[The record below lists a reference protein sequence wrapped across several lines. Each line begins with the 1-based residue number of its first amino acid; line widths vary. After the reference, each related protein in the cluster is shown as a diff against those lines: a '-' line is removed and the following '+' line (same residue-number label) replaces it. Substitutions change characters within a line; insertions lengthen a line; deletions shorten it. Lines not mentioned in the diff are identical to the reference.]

1 MIAAASCGV
10 DGQTGASDTAPVVSR
25 GSGAVNGKDGG
36 YNGQMRGLMLLV
48 AAIVL
53 VDTVFFAVL
62 SPLLPSYAAS
72 LGLSKSAVGIL
83 AGAFAAGVLV
93 AALPSG
99 LLASRFGLRPTL
111 LLGLGLTGITCVIFG
126 LSTTWSLLVL
136 TRFAAGL
143 GSACSWTAAVGWL
156 ARTAPPE
163 RRGELIGFAISA
175 AVAGAFLGPAL
186 GAVAAWIGTGPA
198 FGLIAVACTVLALR
212 VMTLP
217 EPDAESRSVTMVTA
231 LGMPSLWAPLGLIW
245 LAPLLFAVLGVL
257 VPLSL
262 AARGWTAGQLGALYA
277 GSAALEALVHPV
289 LGRWADRQ
297 GALAPIST
305 GLVAATAVLV
315 GLAAAGSAWLVA
327 GLVVAAAITFG
338 ATLVPGMA
346 LLTRTAEAAG
356 LDAVLA
362 MALANLAWAL
372 GHAVGSPVCGWL
384 ADRVGDTLT
393 YMMFAGL
400 CLAVLV
406 VLRRR
411 RGMLI
416 PSSP

>member
-1 MIAAASCGV
+1 
-10 DGQTGASDTAPVVSR
+10 
-25 GSGAVNGKDGG
+25 
-36 YNGQMRGLMLLV
+36 MRGLMLLV
-48 AAIVL
+48 ATIVL

-62 SPLLPSYAAS
+62 SPLLPSYAAA

-83 AGAFAAGVLV
+83 AGAFATGVLV

-99 LLASRFGLRPTL
+99 LLASRLGLRPTL
-111 LLGLGLTGITCVIFG
+111 LLGLGLTAVTSIAFG

-156 ARTAPPE
+156 ARTAPPG

-186 GAVAAWIGTGPA
+186 GAAAAWIGTGPA
-198 FGLIAVACTVLALR
+198 FSAIAVACGVLAVR
-212 VMTLP
+212 VMMLP
-217 EPDAESRSVTMVTA
+217 EPDAEPRSVSMVTA

-262 AARGWTAGQLGALYA
+262 AARGWDAGRLGALYA
-277 GSAALEALVHPV
+277 GAAALEALVHPL

-297 GALAPIST
+297 GALAPISV
-305 GLVAATAVLV
+305 GLVGSMAVLV
-315 GLAAAGSAWLVA
+315 GLAVADSPWLVA
-327 GLVVAAAITFG
+327 ALVVAAAITFG

-346 LLTRTAEAAG
+346 LLTRAADAAG
-356 LDAVLA
+356 LDVVLA
-362 MALANLAWAL
+362 IALSNLAWAL
-372 GHAVGSPVCGWL
+372 GHAVGSPACGWM
-384 ADRVGDTLT
+384 ADRVGDTVT
-393 YMMFAGL
+393 YAVFAAL
-400 CLAVLV
+400 CAGVLG
-406 VLRRR
+406 VLRLRWTV
-411 RGMLI
+411 LA
-416 PSSP
+416 PAAN

>member
-1 MIAAASCGV
+1 
-10 DGQTGASDTAPVVSR
+10 
-25 GSGAVNGKDGG
+25 
-36 YNGQMRGLMLLV
+36 MLLV

-62 SPLLPSYAAS
+62 SPLLPSYAAL
-72 LGLSKSAVGIL
+72 LGLSKAGVGVL
-83 AGAFAAGVLV
+83 AGAFATGVLV

-99 LLASRFGLRPTL
+99 LLASRVGLKPTL
-111 LLGLGLTGITCVIFG
+111 LLGLGLTGVTSVVFG
-126 LSTTWSLLVL
+126 LSATWGLLVL

-186 GAVAAWIGTGPA
+186 GATATWTGTGPA
-198 FGLIAVACTVLALR
+198 FGAIAVACGVLALL

-217 EPDAESRSVTMVTA
+217 VPGAESRSITMIMA
-231 LGMPSLWAPLGLIW
+231 LRMPSLWAPLGLIW

-262 AARGWTAGQLGALYA
+262 GARGWDAAQLGALYA
-277 GSAALEALVHPV
+277 GAAALEALVHPL

-305 GLVAATAVLV
+305 GLVGSIIVLV
-315 GLAAAGSAWLVA
+315 ALAAAGPPWLVA
-327 GLVVAAAITFG
+327 GLAVAAAITFG

-346 LLTRTAEAAG
+346 LLTRAAEATG

-372 GHAVGSPVCGWL
+372 GHAVGAPVCGWM
-384 ADRVGDTLT
+384 ADRMGDTVT
-393 YMMFAGL
+393 YAAFAIL
-400 CLAVLV
+400 CLGVLGA
-406 VLRRR
+406 LRRR
-411 RGMLI
+411 RSVLA
-416 PSSP
+416 PTSS

>member
-1 MIAAASCGV
+1 
-10 DGQTGASDTAPVVSR
+10 
-25 GSGAVNGKDGG
+25 
-36 YNGQMRGLMLLV
+36 MLLV

-62 SPLLPSYAAS
+62 SPLLPSYAAL
-72 LGLSKSAVGIL
+72 LGLSKAGVGVL
-83 AGAFAAGVLV
+83 AGAFATGVLV

-99 LLASRFGLRPTL
+99 LLASRVGLKPTL
-111 LLGLGLTGITCVIFG
+111 LLGLGLTGVTSVVFG
-126 LSTTWSLLVL
+126 LSATWGLLVL

-186 GAVAAWIGTGPA
+186 GATAAWTGTGPA
-198 FGLIAVACTVLALR
+198 FGAIAVACGVLALL

-217 EPDAESRSVTMVTA
+217 VPGAESRSITMITA
-231 LGMPSLWAPLGLIW
+231 LRMPSLWAPLGLIW

-262 AARGWTAGQLGALYA
+262 GARGWDAAQLGALYA
-277 GSAALEALVHPV
+277 GAAALEALVHPL

-305 GLVAATAVLV
+305 GLVGSIVVLV
-315 GLAAAGSAWLVA
+315 ALAAAGPPWLVA
-327 GLVVAAAITFG
+327 GLAVAAAITFG

-346 LLTRTAEAAG
+346 LLTRAAEATG

-372 GHAVGSPVCGWL
+372 GHAVGAPVCGWM
-384 ADRVGDTLT
+384 ADRMGDTVT
-393 YMMFAGL
+393 YAAFAIL
-400 CLAVLV
+400 CLGVLGA
-406 VLRRR
+406 LRRR
-411 RGMLI
+411 RSVLA
-416 PSSP
+416 PTSS

>member
-1 MIAAASCGV
+1 MF
-10 DGQTGASDTAPVVSR
+10 
-25 GSGAVNGKDGG
+25 
-36 YNGQMRGLMLLV
+36 LV

-62 SPLLPSYAAS
+62 SPLLPSYAAA
-72 LGLSKSAVGIL
+72 LGLSKSAVGVL

-99 LLASRFGLRPTL
+99 LLASRLGLRPTL
-111 LLGLGLTGITCVIFG
+111 LLGLGFTAVTSVVFG

-186 GAVAAWIGTGPA
+186 GAAAAWVGTGPA
-198 FGLIAVACTVLALR
+198 FAAIAAACAALALR
-212 VMTLP
+212 VSMLP
-217 EPDAESRSVTMVTA
+217 EPGAEAGTITMITA
-231 LGMPSLWAPLGLIW
+231 LGMPALWAPLGLIW

-262 AARGWTAGQLGALYA
+262 AARGWDAARLGALYA
-277 GSAALEALVHPV
+277 GSAALEALVHPL

-305 GLVAATAVLV
+305 GLVGSLVVLV
-315 GLAAAGSAWLVA
+315 ALAAAGPSWLVA
-327 GLVVAAAITFG
+327 ALVVAAAITFG

-346 LLTRTAEAAG
+346 LLTRAAETAG

-372 GHAVGSPVCGWL
+372 GHAVGAPVCGWL
-384 ADRVGDTLT
+384 ADRVGDTVT
-393 YMMFAGL
+393 YTVFAAL
-400 CLAVLV
+400 CAGVLG
-406 VLRRR
+406 VLRGRR
-411 RGMLI
+411 SVLA

>member
-1 MIAAASCGV
+1 
-10 DGQTGASDTAPVVSR
+10 
-25 GSGAVNGKDGG
+25 
-36 YNGQMRGLMLLV
+36 MLLV

-83 AGAFAAGVLV
+83 AGAFATGVLV

-99 LLASRFGLRPTL
+99 LLASRLGLRPTL
-111 LLGLGLTGITCVIFG
+111 LLGLGLTGVTSVVFG
-126 LSTTWSLLVL
+126 LSATWSLLVL

-143 GSACSWTAAVGWL
+143 GSACSWTSAVGWL
-156 ARTAPPE
+156 ARTAPPG

-186 GAVAAWIGTGPA
+186 GAAAGWVGTGPA
-198 FGLIAVACTVLALR
+198 FGAIAVACGVLALR
-212 VMTLP
+212 VMTLR
-217 EPDAESRSVTMVTA
+217 EPGAEPGRVTMVTA

-262 AARGWTAGQLGALYA
+262 AARGWNAGRLGALYA
-277 GSAALEALVHPV
+277 GAAALEALVHPL

-297 GALAPIST
+297 GALAPISV
-305 GLVAATAVLV
+305 GLVASIAVLA
-315 GLAAAGSAWLVA
+315 GLAVADSPWLVA
-327 GLVVAAAITFG
+327 TLVVAAAITFG

-346 LLTRTAEAAG
+346 LLTRAADAAG
-356 LDAVLA
+356 LDGVLA

-372 GHAVGSPVCGWL
+372 GHAVGSPVCGWM
-384 ADRVGDTLT
+384 ADRVGDTTT
-393 YMMFAGL
+393 YAVFAAL
-400 CLAVLV
+400 CVGVLGA
-406 VLRRR
+406 LWRRR
-411 RGMLI
+411 SVPA
-416 PSSP
+416 PSSS

>member
-1 MIAAASCGV
+1 
-10 DGQTGASDTAPVVSR
+10 
-25 GSGAVNGKDGG
+25 
-36 YNGQMRGLMLLV
+36 MLLV

-72 LGLSKSAVGIL
+72 LALSKSGVGIL
-83 AGAFAAGVLV
+83 AGAFASGVLV

-99 LLASRFGLRPTL
+99 LLASRLGLRPTL
-111 LLGLGLTGITCVIFG
+111 LLGLGLTGITSVVFG

-156 ARTAPPE
+156 ARTAPPG

-186 GAVAAWIGTGPA
+186 GAAAAWIGTGPA
-198 FGLIAVACTVLALR
+198 FGIIAAACGALALR
-212 VMTLP
+212 VITLR
-217 EPDAESRSVTMVTA
+217 EPGAEPGSVTMARA
-231 LGMPSLWAPLGLIW
+231 LRMPSLWAPLGLIW

-262 AARGWTAGQLGALYA
+262 GARGWDAGRLGALYA
-277 GSAALEALVHPV
+277 GAAALEALVHPL

-297 GALAPIST
+297 GALAPISS
-305 GLVAATAVLV
+305 GLVGSIAVLV
-315 GLAAAGSAWLVA
+315 ALAAAGPPWLVA

-346 LLTRTAEAAG
+346 LLTRAADAAG

-372 GHAVGSPVCGWL
+372 GHAVGAPVCGWL
-384 ADRVGDTLT
+384 ADRVGDAVT
-393 YMMFAGL
+393 YAAFAVL
-400 CLAVLV
+400 CLGVLG

-411 RGMLI
+411 RSVLA
-416 PSSP
+416 PSPS

>member
-1 MIAAASCGV
+1 
-10 DGQTGASDTAPVVSR
+10 
-25 GSGAVNGKDGG
+25 
-36 YNGQMRGLMLLV
+36 MLLV

-62 SPLLPSYAAS
+62 SPLLPSYAAL
-72 LGLSKSAVGIL
+72 LGLSKAGVGVL
-83 AGAFAAGVLV
+83 AGAFATGVLV

-99 LLASRFGLRPTL
+99 LLASRVGLKPTL
-111 LLGLGLTGITCVIFG
+111 LLGLGLTGVTSVVFG
-126 LSTTWSLLVL
+126 LSATWGLLVL

-186 GAVAAWIGTGPA
+186 GATAAWTGTGPA
-198 FGLIAVACTVLALR
+198 FGAIAVACGVLALL

-217 EPDAESRSVTMVTA
+217 VPGAESRSITMITA
-231 LGMPSLWAPLGLIW
+231 LRMPSLWAPLGLIW

-262 AARGWTAGQLGALYA
+262 GARGWDAAQLGALYA
-277 GSAALEALVHPV
+277 GAAALEALVHPL

-305 GLVAATAVLV
+305 GLVGSIIVLV
-315 GLAAAGSAWLVA
+315 ALAAAGPPWLVA
-327 GLVVAAAITFG
+327 GLAVAAAITFG

-346 LLTRTAEAAG
+346 LLTRAAEAAG

-372 GHAVGSPVCGWL
+372 GHAVGAPVCGWM
-384 ADRVGDTLT
+384 ADRMGDTVT
-393 YMMFAGL
+393 YAAFAIL
-400 CLAVLV
+400 CLGVLGA
-406 VLRRR
+406 LRRR
-411 RGMLI
+411 RSVLA
-416 PSSP
+416 PTSS

>member
-1 MIAAASCGV
+1 
-10 DGQTGASDTAPVVSR
+10 
-25 GSGAVNGKDGG
+25 
-36 YNGQMRGLMLLV
+36 MLLV

-62 SPLLPSYAAS
+62 SPLLPSYAAL
-72 LGLSKSAVGIL
+72 LGLSKAGVGVL
-83 AGAFAAGVLV
+83 AGAFATGVLV

-99 LLASRFGLRPTL
+99 LLASRVGLKPTL
-111 LLGLGLTGITCVIFG
+111 LLGLGLTGVTSVVFG
-126 LSTTWSLLVL
+126 LSATWGLLVL

-186 GAVAAWIGTGPA
+186 GATAAWTGTGPA
-198 FGLIAVACTVLALR
+198 FGAIAVACGVLALL

-217 EPDAESRSVTMVTA
+217 VPGAEPRSIAMITA
-231 LGMPSLWAPLGLIW
+231 LRMPSLWAPLGLIW

-262 AARGWTAGQLGALYA
+262 GARGWDAAQLGALYA
-277 GSAALEALVHPV
+277 GAAALEALVHPL

-305 GLVAATAVLV
+305 GLVGSIVVLV
-315 GLAAAGSAWLVA
+315 ALAAAGPPWLVA
-327 GLVVAAAITFG
+327 GLAVAAAITFG

-346 LLTRTAEAAG
+346 LLTRAAEAAG

-372 GHAVGSPVCGWL
+372 GHAVGAPVCGWM
-384 ADRVGDTLT
+384 ADRMGDTVT
-393 YMMFAGL
+393 YAAFAIL
-400 CLAVLV
+400 CLGVLGA
-406 VLRRR
+406 LRRR
-411 RGMLI
+411 RSVLA
-416 PSSP
+416 PTSS

>member
-10 DGQTGASDTAPVVSR
+10 GGRTGASDTAPVVSR
-25 GSGAVNGKDGG
+25 GSGAVNGEDGG

-83 AGAFAAGVLV
+83 AGAFATGVLV

-111 LLGLGLTGITCVIFG
+111 LLGLGLTGVTCVIFG
-126 LSTTWSLLVL
+126 LSATWSLLVL

-212 VMTLP
+212 VMMLP
-217 EPDAESRSVTMVTA
+217 EPDAEPRSVTMVTA

-257 VPLSL
+257 VPLTL
-262 AARGWTAGQLGALYA
+262 AAQGWTAGQLGALYA
-277 GSAALEALVHPV
+277 GSAALEALVHPL

-305 GLVAATAVLV
+305 GLVASTAVLV

-346 LLTRTAEAAG
+346 LLTRTAGAAG

-393 YMMFAGL
+393 YVMFAGL

-411 RGMLI
+411 RGILI

>member
-1 MIAAASCGV
+1 
-10 DGQTGASDTAPVVSR
+10 
-25 GSGAVNGKDGG
+25 
-36 YNGQMRGLMLLV
+36 MLLV

-62 SPLLPSYAAS
+62 SPLLPSYAAL
-72 LGLSKSAVGIL
+72 LGLSKAGVGVL
-83 AGAFAAGVLV
+83 AGAFATGVLV

-99 LLASRFGLRPTL
+99 LLASRVGLKPTL
-111 LLGLGLTGITCVIFG
+111 LLGLGLTGVTSVVFG
-126 LSTTWSLLVL
+126 LSATWGLLVL

-186 GAVAAWIGTGPA
+186 GATAAWTGTGPA
-198 FGLIAVACTVLALR
+198 FGAIAVACGVLALL

-217 EPDAESRSVTMVTA
+217 VPGAESRSITMITA
-231 LGMPSLWAPLGLIW
+231 LRMPSLWAPLGLIW

-262 AARGWTAGQLGALYA
+262 GARGWDAAQLGALYA
-277 GSAALEALVHPV
+277 GAAALEALVHPL

-305 GLVAATAVLV
+305 GLVGSIIVLV
-315 GLAAAGSAWLVA
+315 ALAAAGPPWLVA
-327 GLVVAAAITFG
+327 GLAVAAAITFG

-346 LLTRTAEAAG
+346 LLTRAAEATG

-372 GHAVGSPVCGWL
+372 GHAVGAPVCGWM
-384 ADRVGDTLT
+384 ADRMGDTVT
-393 YMMFAGL
+393 YAAFAIL
-400 CLAVLV
+400 CLGVLGA
-406 VLRRR
+406 LRRR
-411 RGMLI
+411 RSVLA
-416 PSSP
+416 PTSS

>member
-1 MIAAASCGV
+1 MF
-10 DGQTGASDTAPVVSR
+10 
-25 GSGAVNGKDGG
+25 
-36 YNGQMRGLMLLV
+36 LV

-62 SPLLPSYAAS
+62 SPLLPSYAAA
-72 LGLSKSAVGIL
+72 LGLSKSAVGVL

-99 LLASRFGLRPTL
+99 LLASRLGLRPTL
-111 LLGLGLTGITCVIFG
+111 LLGLGFTAVTSVVFG

-186 GAVAAWIGTGPA
+186 GAAAAWVGTGPA
-198 FGLIAVACTVLALR
+198 FAAIAAACAALALR
-212 VMTLP
+212 VSMLP
-217 EPDAESRSVTMVTA
+217 EPGAEAGTITMITA
-231 LGMPSLWAPLGLIW
+231 LGMPALWAPLGLIW

-262 AARGWTAGQLGALYA
+262 AARGWDAARLGALYA
-277 GSAALEALVHPV
+277 GSAALEALVHPL

-305 GLVAATAVLV
+305 GLVGSLAVLV
-315 GLAAAGSAWLVA
+315 ALAAAGPSWLVA
-327 GLVVAAAITFG
+327 ALVVAAAITFG

-346 LLTRTAEAAG
+346 LLTRAAETAG

-372 GHAVGSPVCGWL
+372 GHAVGAPVCGWL
-384 ADRVGDTLT
+384 ADRVGDTVT
-393 YMMFAGL
+393 YAAFAVL
-400 CLAVLV
+400 CASVLAVLRQRRV
-406 VLRRR
+406 VLAA
-411 RGMLI
+411 GVG
-416 PSSP
+416 

>member
-1 MIAAASCGV
+1 
-10 DGQTGASDTAPVVSR
+10 
-25 GSGAVNGKDGG
+25 
-36 YNGQMRGLMLLV
+36 MRGLLALV
-48 AAIVL
+48 AAVVL

-62 SPLLPSYAAS
+62 SPLLPAYAAA

-99 LLASRFGLRPTL
+99 FLASRWGLRPTL
-111 LLGLGLTGITCVIFG
+111 LLGLGLTAVTSVLFG
-126 LSTTWSLLVL
+126 LADAWSLLVL
-136 TRFAAGL
+136 TRFAAGT

-186 GAVAAWIGTGPA
+186 GAAAAWIGTGPA
-198 FGLIAVACTVLALR
+198 FAGVAAACAVLAIR
-212 VMTLP
+212 VATLP
-217 EPDAESRSVTMVTA
+217 EPQAEPRSVTMVAA
-231 LGMPSLWAPLGLIW
+231 LGVRSLWAPLGLIL

-262 AARGWTAGQLGALYA
+262 GARGWDAGRLGALYA
-277 GSAALEALVHPV
+277 ASAALEAVVHPL

-297 GALAPIST
+297 GAVAPISAGLIGAIVVLTALAGT
-305 GLVAATAVLV
+305 GHP
-315 GLAAAGSAWLVA
+315 WPVA
-327 GLVVAAAITFG
+327 GLVVAAALTFG

-346 LLTRTAEAAG
+346 LLTRAADAAG
-356 LDAVLA
+356 LDGVLA

-372 GHAVGSPVCGWL
+372 GHAVGSPLCGWL
-384 ADRVGDTLT
+384 ADRAGDTVT
-393 YMMFAGL
+393 YLAFATL
-400 CLAVLV
+400 CLV
-406 VLRRR
+406 VLGALHGRRFAAVTR
-411 RGMLI
+411 
-416 PSSP
+416 SS

>member
-1 MIAAASCGV
+1 
-10 DGQTGASDTAPVVSR
+10 
-25 GSGAVNGKDGG
+25 
-36 YNGQMRGLMLLV
+36 MLLV

-83 AGAFAAGVLV
+83 AGAFATGVLV

-99 LLASRFGLRPTL
+99 ILASRVGLRATL
-111 LLGLGLTGITCVIFG
+111 LLGLALTGVTSVVFG
-126 LSTTWSLLVL
+126 LSATWSLLVL
-136 TRFAAGL
+136 TRLAAGL

-198 FGLIAVACTVLALR
+198 FGIIAVACGALTLR

-217 EPDAESRSVTMVTA
+217 EPEAEARGVTMVTA

-262 AARGWTAGQLGALYA
+262 AARGWNAGQLGALYA
-277 GSAALEALVHPV
+277 GAAALEALVHPL

-305 GLVAATAVLV
+305 GLVGSIVVLS
-315 GLAAAGSAWLVA
+315 GLAVSGPPWLVA

-346 LLTRTAEAAG
+346 LLTRASEAAG

-393 YMMFAGL
+393 YAAFAAL
-400 CLAVLV
+400 CLV
-406 VLRRR
+406 VLGALRRKR
-411 RGMLI
+411 SVLA
-416 PSSP
+416 PTSS

>member
-1 MIAAASCGV
+1 
-10 DGQTGASDTAPVVSR
+10 
-25 GSGAVNGKDGG
+25 
-36 YNGQMRGLMLLV
+36 MLLV

-62 SPLLPSYAAS
+62 SPLLPSYAAL
-72 LGLSKSAVGIL
+72 LGLSKAGVGVL
-83 AGAFAAGVLV
+83 AGAFATGVLV

-99 LLASRFGLRPTL
+99 LLASRVGLKPTL
-111 LLGLGLTGITCVIFG
+111 LLGLGLTGVTSVVFG
-126 LSTTWSLLVL
+126 LSATWGLLVL

-186 GAVAAWIGTGPA
+186 GATAAWTGTGPA
-198 FGLIAVACTVLALR
+198 FGAIAVACGVLALL

-217 EPDAESRSVTMVTA
+217 VPGAESRSITMITA
-231 LGMPSLWAPLGLIW
+231 LRMPSLWAPLGLIW

-262 AARGWTAGQLGALYA
+262 GARGWDAAQLGALYA
-277 GSAALEALVHPV
+277 GAAALEALVHPL

-297 GALAPIST
+297 GGLAPIST
-305 GLVAATAVLV
+305 GLVGSIVVLV
-315 GLAAAGSAWLVA
+315 ALAAAGPPWLVA
-327 GLVVAAAITFG
+327 GLAVAAAITFG

-346 LLTRTAEAAG
+346 LLTRAAEAAG

-372 GHAVGSPVCGWL
+372 GHAVGAPVCGWM
-384 ADRVGDTLT
+384 ADRMGDTVT
-393 YMMFAGL
+393 YAAFAIL
-400 CLAVLV
+400 CLGVLGA
-406 VLRRR
+406 LRRR
-411 RGMLI
+411 RSVLA
-416 PSSP
+416 PTSS

>member
-1 MIAAASCGV
+1 
-10 DGQTGASDTAPVVSR
+10 
-25 GSGAVNGKDGG
+25 
-36 YNGQMRGLMLLV
+36 MLLV

-62 SPLLPSYAAS
+62 SPLLPSYAAL
-72 LGLSKSAVGIL
+72 LGLSKAGVGVL
-83 AGAFAAGVLV
+83 AGAFATGVLV

-99 LLASRFGLRPTL
+99 LLASRVGLKPTL
-111 LLGLGLTGITCVIFG
+111 LLGLGLTGVTSVVFG
-126 LSTTWSLLVL
+126 LSATWGLLVL

-186 GAVAAWIGTGPA
+186 GATATWTGTGPA
-198 FGLIAVACTVLALR
+198 FGAIAVACGVLALL

-217 EPDAESRSVTMVTA
+217 VPGAESRSITMIMA
-231 LGMPSLWAPLGLIW
+231 LRMPSLWAPLGLIW

-262 AARGWTAGQLGALYA
+262 GARGWDAAQLGALYA
-277 GSAALEALVHPV
+277 GAAALEALVHPL

-305 GLVAATAVLV
+305 GLVGSIIVLV
-315 GLAAAGSAWLVA
+315 ALAAAGPPWLVA
-327 GLVVAAAITFG
+327 GLAVAAAITFG

-346 LLTRTAEAAG
+346 LLTRAAEAAG

-372 GHAVGSPVCGWL
+372 GHAVGAPVCGWM
-384 ADRVGDTLT
+384 ADRMGDTVT
-393 YMMFAGL
+393 YAAFAIL
-400 CLAVLV
+400 CLGVLGA
-406 VLRRR
+406 LRRR
-411 RGMLI
+411 RSVLA
-416 PSSP
+416 PTSS

>member
-1 MIAAASCGV
+1 
-10 DGQTGASDTAPVVSR
+10 
-25 GSGAVNGKDGG
+25 
-36 YNGQMRGLMLLV
+36 MLLV

-53 VDTVFFAVL
+53 VDTVFFSVL

-72 LGLSKSAVGIL
+72 LGLSKSAAGLL

-99 LLASRFGLRPTL
+99 LLASRLGLRPTL
-111 LLGLGLTGITCVIFG
+111 LLGLGLTAVSSVVFGI
-126 LSTTWSLLVL
+126 SATWSLLVL

-175 AVAGAFLGPAL
+175 AVAGGFLGPAL
-186 GAVAAWIGTGPA
+186 GAAAAWIGTGPA
-198 FGLIAVACTVLALR
+198 FGAIAGACAVLALR
-212 VMTLP
+212 VVMLS
-217 EPDAESRSVTMVTA
+217 EPATESRGVTMVTA
-231 LGMPSLWAPLGLIW
+231 LGMRSLWAPLGLIW

-262 AARGWTAGQLGALYA
+262 GARGWDAGKLGALYA
-277 GSAALEALVHPV
+277 GAAGLEALVHPL

-305 GLVAATAVLV
+305 GLAGSIAVLV
-315 GLAAAGSAWLVA
+315 ALAAAGPSWLVA

-346 LLTRTAEAAG
+346 LLTRAADAAG
-356 LDAVLA
+356 LDGVLA
-362 MALANLAWAL
+362 IALANLAWAL
-372 GHAVGSPVCGWL
+372 GHAVGSPLCGWL
-384 ADRVGDTLT
+384 ADRVGDTVT
-393 YMMFAGL
+393 YAVFATL
-400 CLAVLV
+400 CLGVLGM
-406 VLRRR
+406 LRRR
-411 RGMLI
+411 RSVRT

>member
-1 MIAAASCGV
+1 MV
-10 DGQTGASDTAPVVSR
+10 
-25 GSGAVNGKDGG
+25 
-36 YNGQMRGLMLLV
+36 LV

-53 VDTVFFAVL
+53 VDTAFFAVL
-62 SPLLPSYAAS
+62 SPLLPGYAAS

-83 AGAFAAGVLV
+83 AGAFATGVLL

-99 LLASRFGLRPTL
+99 LLGSRLGLRPTL
-111 LLGLGLTGITCVIFG
+111 LLGLGLTGVTSIAFG
-126 LSTTWSLLVL
+126 LAGTWSLLVL

-156 ARTAPPE
+156 ARSAPPE

-186 GAVAAWIGTGPA
+186 GAAAAWIGTGPA
-198 FGLIAVACTVLALR
+198 FGAIATACALLAWRVVMLPEPAAEPRGITIVAALR
-212 VMTLP
+212 VP
-217 EPDAESRSVTMVTA
+217 SV
-231 LGMPSLWAPLGLIW
+231 WAPLGLIW

-262 AARGWTAGQLGALYA
+262 GARGWDAGRLGALYA
-277 GSAALEALVHPV
+277 GAAALEALVHPL

-305 GLVAATAVLV
+305 GLVGSIAVLAA
-315 GLAAAGSAWLVA
+315 LAAAGPPWLVA

-346 LLTRTAEAAG
+346 LLTRAADASG
-356 LDAVLA
+356 LDGVLA

-372 GHAVGSPVCGWL
+372 GHAVGAPLCGWM
-384 ADRVGDTLT
+384 ADHVGDSVT
-393 YMMFAGL
+393 YAAFAAL
-400 CLAVLV
+400 CLGVLGA
-406 VLRRR
+406 LQWR
-411 RGMLI
+411 RGALAI
-416 PSSP
+416 SSP

>member
-1 MIAAASCGV
+1 
-10 DGQTGASDTAPVVSR
+10 
-25 GSGAVNGKDGG
+25 
-36 YNGQMRGLMLLV
+36 MLLV

-62 SPLLPSYAAS
+62 SPLLPSYAAA
-72 LGLSKSAVGIL
+72 LALSKSAVGVL
-83 AGAFAAGVLV
+83 AGAFATGVLV

-99 LLASRFGLRPTL
+99 LLASRLGLRPTL
-111 LLGLGLTGITCVIFG
+111 LLGLGVTGVTSIVFG

-156 ARTAPPE
+156 ARAAPPG
-163 RRGELIGFAISA
+163 RRGEVIGFAISA

-186 GAVAAWIGTGPA
+186 GAAAGWVGTGPA
-198 FGLIAVACTVLALR
+198 FGAIAVACGVLAIR
-212 VMTLP
+212 VMVLP
-217 EPDAESRSVTMVTA
+217 EPGVEPGSVTMVTA
-231 LGMPSLWAPLGLIW
+231 LAMPSLWAPLGLIW

-262 AARGWTAGQLGALYA
+262 AARGWEAGRLGALYA
-277 GSAALEALVHPV
+277 GSAALEALVHPL

-297 GALAPIST
+297 GALAPVSVGLAGSIAVLLGLATADSPW
-305 GLVAATAVLV
+305 LVAA
-315 GLAAAGSAWLVA
+315 
-327 GLVVAAAITFG
+327 LVVAAAITFG

-346 LLTRTAEAAG
+346 LLSRTADAAG
-356 LDAVLA
+356 LDSVLA

-372 GHAVGSPVCGWL
+372 GHAVGSPICGWM

-393 YMMFAGL
+393 YATFAAL
-400 CLAVLV
+400 CLGVLSA
-406 VLRRR
+406 LLARRR
-411 RGMLI
+411 VLAL
-416 PSSP
+416 SSS